1 MSHFVSRRCDRT
13 LGPITRLW
21 GSLWAQLS
29 LREGGENRTRT
40 DRNTRLASR
49 SIIPFMD
56 HLTTART
63 EPERGSISSP
73 TTTELGST
81 ARRLVLASV
90 SPNTRESYTRALRQF
105 DTWRGHRPLDDS
117 TLAAYLA
124 ALYDLGRSPSV
135 AALAVAAVRFRAR
148 LSDHPDPAGNATGR
162 VLAGFRR
169 TAADRGRGRADAF
182 TADHLSAVLATCH
195 RPRTSRRGIEAPPAA
210 ARRGRLDAVIA
221 GLLFMAGL
229 RRSEVAALRWSD
241 VTDADA
247 PTPGILVRVRT
258 SKTNP
263 AGETT
268 DLRYVKNGVADALCS
283 LRAET
288 QPETSD
294 RVVPL
299 TPRSLARRFIAAAE
313 AAGIDRRI
321 TAHSGRIGLASELT
335 RRGASTTDVMLA
347 GNWRTARM
355 VAHYSAGATAE
366 HGAVARYL

>member
-1 MSHFVSRRCDRT
+1 
-13 LGPITRLW
+13 
-21 GSLWAQLS
+21 
-29 LREGGENRTRT
+29 
-40 DRNTRLASR
+40 
-49 SIIPFMD
+49 MD

-73 TTTELGST
+73 TTAELGST
-81 ARRLVLASV
+81 ARRLVVASV
-90 SPNTRESYTRALRQF
+90 SPNTRESYSRALRQF
-105 DTWRGHRPLDDS
+105 DTWRGRRPLDDS

-124 ALYDLGRSPSV
+124 ALYDFARSPS
-135 AALAVAAVRFRAR
+135 VAAVRFRAR
-148 LSDHPDPAGNATGR
+148 LSDHPDPAGKATGR

-195 RPRTSRRGIEAPPAA
+195 RPRKSRCGIEAPPAA

-241 VTDADA
+241 VTDA

-268 DLRYVKNGVADALCS
+268 DLRYVKNGVAAAVRS
-283 LRAET
+283 LRAAT

-294 RVVPL
+294 RVVPRSPPAPSHGAL
-299 TPRSLARRFIAAAE
+299 PPPPRPQ
-313 AAGIDRRI
+313 
-321 TAHSGRIGLASELT
+321 
-335 RRGASTTDVMLA
+335 ASTAASRPTPAASVSPPNSPA
-347 GNWRTARM
+347 
-355 VAHYSAGATAE
+355 VAHPPQM
-366 HGAVARYL
+366 

>member
-1 MSHFVSRRCDRT
+1 MNRN
-13 LGPITRLW
+13 IT
-21 GSLWAQLS
+21 S
-29 LREGGENRTRT
+29 
-40 DRNTRLASR
+40 
-49 SIIPFMD
+49 FMD

-73 TTTELGST
+73 TTAELGST

-105 DTWRGHRPLDDS
+105 DTWRGRRPLDDS

-148 LSDHPDPAGNATGR
+148 LSDYPDPAGKATGR

-195 RPRTSRRGIEAPPAA
+195 RPRKSRRGIEAPPAA

-268 DLRYVKNGVADALCS
+268 DLRYVKNGVAAALRS

>member
-1 MSHFVSRRCDRT
+1 
-13 LGPITRLW
+13 
-21 GSLWAQLS
+21 
-29 LREGGENRTRT
+29 
-40 DRNTRLASR
+40 
-49 SIIPFMD
+49 MD

-73 TTTELGST
+73 TTAELGST

-105 DTWRGHRPLDDS
+105 DTWRGRRPLDDS

-124 ALYDLGRSPSV
+124 ALYDLGRSQSV

-148 LSDHPDPAGNATGR
+148 LSDYPDPAGKATGR

-195 RPRTSRRGIEAPPAA
+195 RPRKSRRGIEAPPAA

-221 GLLFMAGL
+221 GL
-229 RRSEVAALRWSD
+229 RWSD
-241 VTDADA
+241 VTDAGA

-268 DLRYVKNGVADALCS
+268 DLRYVKNGVAAALRS

>member
-1 MSHFVSRRCDRT
+1 
-13 LGPITRLW
+13 
-21 GSLWAQLS
+21 
-29 LREGGENRTRT
+29 
-40 DRNTRLASR
+40 
-49 SIIPFMD
+49 MD

-63 EPERGSISSP
+63 DPEPRAISTP
-73 TTTELGST
+73 TTTAPSPT
-81 ARRLVLASV
+81 ARRLAVASI
-90 SPNTRESYTRALRQF
+90 SPNTRESYRRALRQF
-105 DTWRGHRPLDDS
+105 DTWRGCRPLDDS

-124 ALYDLGRSPSV
+124 VLYDSGRSPSV
-135 AALAVAAVRFRAR
+135 AAMAVAVVRFRAR
-148 LSDHPDPAGNATGR
+148 LADHPDPAGNATGR

-195 RPRTSRRGIEAPPAA
+195 RPRTSRRGIEAPPVA

-229 RRSEVAALRWSD
+229 RRSEVAALR
-241 VTDADA
+241 T
-247 PTPGILVRVRT
+247 
-258 SKTNP
+258 
-263 AGETT
+263 
-268 DLRYVKNGVADALCS
+268 

-299 TPRSLARRFIAAAE
+299 TPRAIARRFTAAAE

>member
-1 MSHFVSRRCDRT
+1 MAGRWGEEGDVSCA
-13 LGPITRLW
+13 ITGL
-21 GSLWAQLS
+21 
-29 LREGGENRTRT
+29 
-40 DRNTRLASR
+40 
-49 SIIPFMD
+49 MD
-56 HLTTART
+56 HLTVART
-63 EPERGSISSP
+63 EPERGSITSP
-73 TTTELGST
+73 TTAAPGST
-81 ARRLVLASV
+81 ARRLVVASI

-105 DTWRGHRPLDDS
+105 DTWRGRRPLDDS

-124 ALYDLGRSPSV
+124 ALYDFGRSPSV

-148 LSDHPDPAGNATGR
+148 LSDHPDPAGKATGR

-195 RPRTSRRGIEAPPAA
+195 RPRKSRRGIEAPPAA

-241 VTDADA
+241 VTDA
-247 PTPGILVRVRT
+247 PTPGLLVRVRT

-268 DLRYVKNGVADALCS
+268 DLRYVKNGVAAAVRS

-299 TPRSLARRFIAAAE
+299 TPRALARRFIAAAE

>member
-1 MSHFVSRRCDRT
+1 M
-13 LGPITRLW
+13 
-21 GSLWAQLS
+21 
-29 LREGGENRTRT
+29 
-40 DRNTRLASR
+40 
-49 SIIPFMD
+49 
-56 HLTTART
+56 
-63 EPERGSISSP
+63 
-73 TTTELGST
+73 
-81 ARRLVLASV
+81 
-90 SPNTRESYTRALRQF
+90 
-105 DTWRGHRPLDDS
+105 
-117 TLAAYLA
+117 
-124 ALYDLGRSPSV
+124 
-135 AALAVAAVRFRAR
+135 
-148 LSDHPDPAGNATGR
+148 
-162 VLAGFRR
+162 
-169 TAADRGRGRADAF
+169 
-182 TADHLSAVLATCH
+182 
-195 RPRTSRRGIEAPPAA
+195 
-210 ARRGRLDAVIA
+210 IA

-229 RRSEVAALRWSD
+229 RRSEVAALPWSD

-247 PTPGILVRVRT
+247 PTSGVLVRVRT

-268 DLRYVKNGVADALCS
+268 DLRYVKDGVAAALRT

-288 QPETSD
+288 HPETSD

-299 TPRSLARRFIAAAE
+299 TARTIARRFTAAAE